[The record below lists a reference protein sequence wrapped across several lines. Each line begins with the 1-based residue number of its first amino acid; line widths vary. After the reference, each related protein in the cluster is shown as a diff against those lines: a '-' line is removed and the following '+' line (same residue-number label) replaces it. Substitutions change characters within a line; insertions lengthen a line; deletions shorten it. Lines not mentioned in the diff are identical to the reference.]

1 MHLYIHLGTNG
12 IYAPSKNSKMN
23 PNATTSK
30 NHTLNREISVSQ
42 LPCPDGHVSFP
53 NLLAAPAVC

>member
-1 MHLYIHLGTNG
+1 MY
-12 IYAPSKNSKMN
+12 IYALVKSNQVSLNTK
-23 PNATTSK
+23 TSK
-30 NHTLNREISVSQ
+30 NQTFSRATYTLQ